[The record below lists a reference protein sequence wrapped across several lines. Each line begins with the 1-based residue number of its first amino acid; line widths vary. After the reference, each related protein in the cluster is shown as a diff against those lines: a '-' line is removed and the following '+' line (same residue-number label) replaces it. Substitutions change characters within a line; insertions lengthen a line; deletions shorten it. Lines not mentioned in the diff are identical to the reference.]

1 VVALTPGT
9 VNLIVA
15 NIEGK
20 GPILAV
26 PDPFFRPE
34 NVGPE
39 NDPLAQDFVNRMPAG
54 LTVAFIDDWY
64 SYHLLD
70 GEVHCGTN
78 VTRTP
83 LEDWS
88 TAGATLLGLEGGN

>member
-15 NIEGK
+15 NRDGQA
-20 GPILAV
+20 PILMV
-26 PDPFFRPE
+26 PDPFFRADSM
-34 NVGPE
+34 GPE
-39 NDPLAQDFVNRMPAG
+39 DDPVAQDFVNRMPAG
-54 LTVAFIDDWY
+54 LEVAFVDDWY

-83 LEDWS
+83 LEDW
-88 TAGATLLGLEGGN
+88 TIAGASLLGLEGGN